1 MRVQRLVYAAKPAKS
16 HPERHEWETA
26 HVVILLSAIDQVDG
40 LAKAQDCLRHQHWEP
55 VRLIMHSPLS
65 EERVRNEG
73 GEIWEAYQTAQ
84 CGRVFF
90 RSFPDTFAPGQK
102 RNGAIWAP
110 AIGEGFIDRIVAR
123 AGGRRLT
130 PEEIGKDCRNADY
143 LLNNWIFELKDL
155 QEEGLEKPE
164 RQHKIATLYTP
175 DRWGDEIAIS
185 PETLTDVEFYKYLDI
200 VGRPIKG
207 QVKSASKQI
216 RQTRETLGNSEMHG
230 GLIFLNTGYGSLP
243 PALFESLVE
252 RYSAKDSS
260 QIECCVCISTWV
272 LTNGFDWNIQFKFHP
287 HGSSEAAVQSLEAAF
302 SEVVNDFMT
311 EWVRQGLQ
319 PSGRSLPPLK
329 PVAFDIAGRS
339 FFWEPPQVPRSWE
352 Q

>member
-1 MRVQRLVYAAKPAKS
+1 
-16 HPERHEWETA
+16 
-26 HVVILLSAIDQVDG
+26 
-40 LAKAQDCLRHQHWEP
+40 
-55 VRLIMHSPLS
+55 
-65 EERVRNEG
+65 
-73 GEIWEAYQTAQ
+73 
-84 CGRVFF
+84 
-90 RSFPDTFAPGQK
+90 
-102 RNGAIWAP
+102 
-110 AIGEGFIDRIVAR
+110 
-123 AGGRRLT
+123 
-130 PEEIGKDCRNADY
+130 
-143 LLNNWIFELKDL
+143 
-155 QEEGLEKPE
+155 
-164 RQHKIATLYTP
+164 
-175 DRWGDEIAIS
+175 
-185 PETLTDVEFYKYLDI
+185 
-200 VGRPIKG
+200 
-207 QVKSASKQI
+207 
-216 RQTRETLGNSEMHG
+216 MHG